1 MPAATAKEII
11 YPVRELV
18 FILNGCCVACAGR
31 TPSVEKVRASVQVLG
46 AGEIQEAGAGKLGD
60 VRSPEEVSSIGV
72 PPRPSQA
79 GECPKSR
86 HDARACS
93 SRLVL
98 GSFQLLQ
105 SEYMRFWS
113 SALLGDDPLVI
124 AMESTRCHSEGVQY
138 GHKSNKSPPQRCML
152 SCAPVLLH
160 NLLSF
165 VSHSPKFGALVGVAG
180 SDRLQLRWNP
190 AMLKY
195 LYADNDVQCQDL
207 AFSFTGM

>member
-1 MPAATAKEII
+1 MVVAW
-11 YPVRELV
+11 LV
-18 FILNGCCVACAGR
+18 
-31 TPSVEKVRASVQVLG
+31 Q
-46 AGEIQEAGAGKLGD
+46 GE
-60 VRSPEEVSSIGV
+60 
-72 PPRPSQA
+72 
-79 GECPKSR
+79 
-86 HDARACS
+86 
-93 SRLVL
+93 
-98 GSFQLLQ
+98 LLQ
-105 SEYMRFWS
+105 SKRFAPVCRFLEPAKFKKLALGNWEMSEAQRKSPVSVCLQDPARPENAPKVATMQELVAAGSCWS